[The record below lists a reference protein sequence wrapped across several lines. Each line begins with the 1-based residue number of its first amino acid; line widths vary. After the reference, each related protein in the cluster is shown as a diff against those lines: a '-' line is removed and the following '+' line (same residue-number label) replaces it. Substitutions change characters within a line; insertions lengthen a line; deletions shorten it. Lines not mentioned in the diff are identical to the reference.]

1 MNFSQIFVVV
11 VHCFKTLT
19 YLYLL
24 KIVFPDEYLYQ
35 SGRMESSQQSSIQTL
50 ISKPRKA
57 IFHLSLK
64 NSDSHLTLKNAVL

>member
-1 MNFSQIFVVV
+1 MNFSQIF
-11 VHCFKTLT
+11 
-19 YLYLL
+19 LL
-24 KIVFPDEYLYQ
+24 LFTVSRLLPTFIYWKIIFPDEYLYQ

-64 NSDSHLTLKNAVL
+64 NSDSHLTLKNAVI